1 MTPKEELKRFVAAH
15 GDDPRVVDALL
26 EMAIRAAAGESMES
40 IAASYGV
47 KCDSINQAAQGGEG

>member
-15 GDDPRVVDALL
+15 EDNPRVVEALL

-47 KCDSINQAAQGGEG
+47 SLEGIED

>member
-15 GDDPRVVDALL
+15 EDNPRVVEALL

-47 KCDSINQAAQGGEG
+47 SLEGVEK